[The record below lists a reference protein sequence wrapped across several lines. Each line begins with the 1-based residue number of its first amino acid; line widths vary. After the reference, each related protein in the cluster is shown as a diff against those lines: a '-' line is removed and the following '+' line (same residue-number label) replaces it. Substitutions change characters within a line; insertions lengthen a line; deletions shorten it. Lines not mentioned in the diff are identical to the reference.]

1 MTREDFIDALNRDGY
16 KAHVEGDK
24 LIVDGDFWQ
33 DHITMEIDSIPS
45 NVTFVN
51 KGFISL
57 PRLKEIPEGVT
68 FNNSAYVSLVM
79 VDKISSDTIFNN
91 RGFVAVPILVT
102 IPAGVQF
109 NNRGTIET
117 NKVSIDMLNRADW
130 GRTDWGLDIPGISNR
145 ELFKSMVKGGVF
157 A

>member
-1 MTREDFIDALNRDGY
+1 MTREEFIDALNQHGY
-16 KAHVEGDK
+16 KTYAEGDK
-24 LIVDGDFWQ
+24 LIVDGDSH
-33 DHITMEIDSIPS
+33 DHIAMDIDSMPS

-57 PRLKEIPEGVT
+57 PKLKVIPEGVT
-68 FNNSAYVSLVM
+68 FNNSAYVSLWM

-91 RGFVAVPILVT
+91 MGFVAVPILVT

-130 GRTDWGLDIPGISNR
+130 GLDIPGISNR
-145 ELFKSMVKGGVF
+145 DLFKSMVKGGVF